1 MLVIDVDYIESD
13 FYCKINAFVRLMQ
26 ISWRVAAKTATL
38 INSMNLAFIILILFS
53 KCKPYTQVQIEI
65 QGFFFINRLNICAV
79 IEIVAD
85 AGFNK
90 YAH

>member
-26 ISWRVAAKTATL
+26 IRGRMAVQTVAATG
-38 INSMNLAFIILILFS
+38 SMNSAFIIRILFS
-53 KCKPYTQVQIEI
+53 KCKPYTQVQIKI
-65 QGFFFINRLNICAV
+65 KWLFFINRTDIRSV

-85 AGFNK
+85 SGFNE
-90 YAH
+90 YTH

>member
-26 ISWRVAAKTATL
+26 ISWRMAVQTVAATG
-38 INSMNLAFIILILFS
+38 SMNSAYIILILFS

-65 QGFFFINRLNICAV
+65 KWLFFINRPDIRSV

-85 AGFNK
+85 AGFNE
-90 YAH
+90 YTH

>member
-26 ISWRVAAKTATL
+26 ISGRMAVQTVAATG
-38 INSMNLAFIILILFS
+38 SMNSASIILILFS

-65 QGFFFINRLNICAV
+65 QWLFFINRPDIRSV
-79 IEIVAD
+79 IDIVAD
-85 AGFNK
+85 AWLNK
-90 YAH
+90 YTH

>member
-26 ISWRVAAKTATL
+26 ISWRMAVQAVAATG
-38 INSMNLAFIILILFS
+38 SMNSAYIILILFS

-65 QGFFFINRLNICAV
+65 QGLFFINRLDICAV

>member
-26 ISWRVAAKTATL
+26 IRGRMAVQTVVATG
-38 INSMNLAFIILILFS
+38 SMNSASIILILFP
-53 KCKPYTQVQIEI
+53 KRKPYTQVQIEI
-65 QGFFFINRLNICAV
+65 QWLFFINRPDIRSV

-85 AGFNK
+85 AGFNE
-90 YAH
+90 YTH

>member
-26 ISWRVAAKTATL
+26 ISGRMAVKTVAATG
-38 INSMNLAFIILILFS
+38 SMNSASIILILFS

-65 QGFFFINRLNICAV
+65 KWLFFINRPDIRSV

-85 AGFNK
+85 AGLNK
-90 YAH
+90 YTH

>member
-26 ISWRVAAKTATL
+26 ISWRMAVQAVAATS
-38 INSMNLAFIILILFS
+38 SMNSASIILILFS
-53 KCKPYTQVQIEI
+53 NCKPYTQVQIEI
-65 QGFFFINRLNICAV
+65 QWLFFINRPDIRSV

-85 AGFNK
+85 AWLNE
-90 YAH
+90 YTH